1 MWKLNNIQNK
11 SVSAENVFNKDF
23 QRRGFGGLVMLVQQ
37 IANGLTLGMVYALI
51 AVGYS
56 LVFGI
61 LRLVNFS
68 HGSVYAFG
76 AHAAMLL
83 VSMNFGFFPAFLLS
97 IAFTGLLGI
106 MIDKFAL
113 APLRAKKS
121 KGIAALI
128 TTIGISYII
137 QNALMISFGSHTKFF
152 PKLFDYG
159 NINIAGVSFSST
171 QIFIFAVSL
180 FLLIALSAVIRFTK
194 IGLAMRAV
202 EQNQKAAYLMGIDVN
217 KVITFTFFL
226 GGASAAIAGTLISG
240 YYQVVYPHMGFLAGL
255 KAFSAA
261 VLGGIGI
268 LYGSIFGG
276 LVVGVSESMAASYI
290 GGSYRDAVAFLIL
303 IIVLLLKPTGLFG
316 KKGIT
321 KV

>member
-1 MWKLNNIQNK
+1 MIL
-11 SVSAENVFNKDF
+11 
-23 QRRGFGGLVMLVQQ
+23 QQ
-37 IANGLTLGMVYALI
+37 LTNGLTLGMVYALI

-76 AHAAMLL
+76 AHMAMIF
-83 VSMNFGFFPAFLLS
+83 VAMRFGIVPALILS
-97 IAFTGLLGI
+97 IIFTGVLGI
-106 MIDKFAL
+106 VIDKLAL

-137 QNALMISFGSHTKFF
+137 QNLLMIVFGSQTKFF

-159 NINIAGVSFSST
+159 NVNIGGISFNSTQLFILGVSL
-171 QIFIFAVSL
+171 A
-180 FLLIALSAVIRFTK
+180 LLLLLTYVIRCTK
-194 IGLAMRAV
+194 VGLAMRAV
-202 EQNQKAAYLMGIDVN
+202 EQNQKAANLMGIDVN
-217 KVITFTFFL
+217 FIITFTFFL

-240 YYQVVYPHMGFLAGL
+240 YYQVVYPSMGYLAGL

-261 VLGGIGI
+261 VLGGIGV
-268 LYGSIFGG
+268 LYGAIFGG
-276 LVVGVSESMAASYI
+276 LVVGVSESFAAAYL
-290 GGSYRDAVAFLIL
+290 GGSYRDAIAFLIL
-303 IIVLLLKPTGLFG
+303 IIVLLVKPTGLFG

>member
-1 MWKLNNIQNK
+1 MILEQLI
-11 SVSAENVFNKDF
+11 
-23 QRRGFGGLVMLVQQ
+23 
-37 IANGLTLGMVYALI
+37 NGLTLGMVYALI

-76 AHAAMLL
+76 AHMTMMFISMKFGIFPAMLL
-83 VSMNFGFFPAFLLS
+83 SILL
-97 IAFTGLLGI
+97 TGILGI
-106 MIDKFAL
+106 IIDKASL
-113 APLRAKKS
+113 QPLRKKGS
-121 KGIAALI
+121 KPIAALI

-137 QNALMISFGSHTKFF
+137 QNLLMIGFGSHTKHF
-152 PKLFDYG
+152 PKLFDFG
-159 NINIAGVSFSST
+159 NVNILGSTIGTT
-171 QIFIFAVSL
+171 QIFIFAVSM
-180 FLLIALSAVIRFTK
+180 LLLLLLTIIIRFTK

-202 EQNQKAAYLMGIDVN
+202 EQNPKAAHLMGINVN
-217 KVITFTFFL
+217 WVITFTFFL

-240 YYQVVYPHMGFLAGL
+240 YYQMVYAGMGFLAGM

-261 VLGGIGI
+261 VLGGIGV

-276 LVVGVSESMAASYI
+276 LVVGVSETFAATYL
-290 GGSYRDAVAFLIL
+290 GGSYRDAIAFLIL
-303 IIVLLLKPTGLFG
+303 ILVLLIKPHGLFG